1 MHLGLLK
8 DKTPNRGSVRVL
20 NRHIEK
26 VELQIIDEILLIGR
40 EYPSYMYRIGFL
52 LIRSGASQ
60 LRSLF
65 PTYL

>member
-1 MHLGLLK
+1 
-8 DKTPNRGSVRVL
+8 VL

-40 EYPSYMYRIGFL
+40 EYPSSMYRIGFL